1 LWVNILTI
9 IKDFKCKETKSIV
22 NGLFYKKLPQD
33 IQRLARYFGMPVGF
47 WTGIQVHYDA
57 EMAKMQLGDRW
68 EREVKKYDPAA

>member
-1 LWVNILTI
+1 
-9 IKDFKCKETKSIV
+9 
-22 NGLFYKKLPQD
+22 LPQD